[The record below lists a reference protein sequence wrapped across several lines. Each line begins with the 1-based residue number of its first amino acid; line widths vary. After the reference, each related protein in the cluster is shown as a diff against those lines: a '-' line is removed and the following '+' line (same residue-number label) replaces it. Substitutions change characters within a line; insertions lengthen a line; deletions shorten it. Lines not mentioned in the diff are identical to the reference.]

1 MRVSDTGDHRLRSI
15 LGGSAGNLVE
25 WYDWYAYSA
34 FTLYFAPHF
43 FPAGDRTTQLLNTAI
58 VFAVGF
64 VMRPI
69 GGWVMGIYA
78 DRHGR
83 KAGLTL
89 SVTLMC
95 AGSLLIALTPTYQ
108 SIGWLAPA
116 ILTLARLM
124 QGLSVGGEYG
134 ASATYLSEMADRD
147 RRGFF
152 SSFQY
157 VTLIAGQ
164 LTALC
169 VLLLLQAVMSATALE
184 AWGWRIPFAIGGVLA
199 VVVFWL
205 RRRLA
210 ETESFAKVQDSGARR
225 SSLFALLREHPREF
239 VTVLLL
245 TAGGTLAFYA
255 YSIYMQKFLANSAG
269 FTRETATWISA
280 GTLFVF
286 MCLQPLA
293 GALSDRVGRK
303 PLMVAFGIAG
313 VVFTWPIFWA
323 LEHTNSA
330 AVAFA
335 IVLFALMIVTGYT
348 SINAVVK
355 AELFPAH
362 IRALG
367 VAFPYAVAN
376 ALFGGT
382 AEAIALKFKQAGWEQ
397 GFYWYLTA
405 MIAVSLVTYLRMPD
419 TRATSRISED

>member
-1 MRVSDTGDHRLRSI
+1 MSHDRGHRLRSI

-25 WYDWYAYSA
+25 WYDWYAYSS
-34 FTLYFAPHF
+34 FTLYFAGQF
-43 FPAGDRTTQLLNTAI
+43 FPAADRTTQLLNTAI
-58 VFAVGF
+58 IFAVGF
-64 VMRPI
+64 VMRPV

-78 DRHGR
+78 DRRGR

-95 AGSLLIALTPTYQ
+95 AGSLLIAVTPTYA

-116 ILTLARLM
+116 ILTVARLM

-134 ASATYLSEMADRD
+134 ASATYLSEMAGRD
-147 RRGFF
+147 CRGFF

-169 VLLLLQAVMSATALE
+169 VLLLLQSVMSEAALE

-199 VVVFWL
+199 VGVFWL

-210 ETESFAKVQDSGARR
+210 ETESFENARKAGAGRSG
-225 SSLFALLREHPREF
+225 LLALLRQHPREF

-269 FTRETATWISA
+269 FSRQTATWISA
-280 GTLFVF
+280 GTLAVF

-293 GALSDRVGRK
+293 GALSDRIGRK
-303 PLMVAFGIAG
+303 PLMVGFGIAG

-323 LEHTNSA
+323 LHHTGSA
-330 AVAFA
+330 AAAFG
-335 IVLFALMIVTGYT
+335 IVLFALVIVTGYT

-382 AEAIALKFKQAGWEQ
+382 AEAVALKFKQAGWEQ

-419 TRATSRISED
+419 TRTTSRIIED

>member
-1 MRVSDTGDHRLRSI
+1 MTEPRPRRLVSI

-43 FPAGDRTTQLLNTAI
+43 FPSGDRTTELLSTAI

-64 VMRPI
+64 VMRPV
-69 GGWVMGIYA
+69 GGWIMGVYA

-95 AGSLLIALTPTYQ
+95 AGSLMIALTPGYET
-108 SIGWLAPA
+108 IGRAAPV
-116 ILTLARLM
+116 TLVIARLM

-134 ASATYLSEMADRD
+134 ASATYLSEMAGREH
-147 RRGFF
+147 RGFF

-164 LTALC
+164 LVALL
-169 VLLLLQAVMSATALE
+169 VLLVLQRTISEAALD

-199 VVVFWL
+199 FAVYWL

-210 ETESFAKVQDSGARR
+210 ETESFARRGASG
-225 SSLFALLREHPREF
+225 SSLGALRRDHPREF
-239 VTVLLL
+239 GTVMLL

-269 FTRETATWISA
+269 FTRETASAISA

-286 MCLQPLA
+286 MLLQPVA
-293 GALSDRVGRK
+293 GALSDRIGRK
-303 PLMVAFGIAG
+303 PLMVGFGVLG
-313 VVFTWPIFWA
+313 TLLTYPIFAA
-323 LEHTNSA
+323 LEGTRDPW
-330 AVAFA
+330 VAFA
-335 IVLFALMIVTGYT
+335 IVLGALVIVTGYT

-367 VAFPYAVAN
+367 VAFPYACAN

-382 AEAIALKFKQAGWEQ
+382 AAAVALQFKRSGWER
-397 GFYWYLTA
+397 GFYWYVTA
-405 MIAVSLVTYLRMPD
+405 IIAVSLLAYLRMRD
-419 TRATSRISED
+419 TRDTSRVVED